1 MTVTSES
8 VPSKI
13 HPWTA
18 EFVDR
23 ELEQS
28 FRKHI
33 HPARIT
39 YVKHLTWF
47 TAAILLALII
57 PEFINFGQD
66 PAFLWLVLSRVTLA
80 AVLVTLSFTYAYADK
95 HGDEALFSVQLL
107 IPPAVIL
114 FDFIKGGQPVFIGS
128 MTLIIL
134 VLYVFTLN
142 RMVYSVFVGISAA
155 FFAIVSLSLVHNTTG
170 MTLIHMSLLLV
181 AANGFGYAA
190 WRQFNMIS
198 RREYVTYLN
207 EHHGREQLRAEVERR
222 IATEDGLRL
231 ALIDADRSSQ
241 QKTGALDDLSHE
253 LRTPLNAIIG
263 FSDSIK
269 KEVFGPL
276 ENERYKE
283 YIGIIHDSG
292 NHLLDLITDMLDH
305 SKAES
310 GTITLTETPVDVE
323 QLVNSVLPMVGSLSR
338 EADVEVTATSL
349 SNVPTIKV
357 DEQKVRQ
364 ILLNLL
370 SNAIKF
376 TPSGGKVELI
386 VGVPEDQS
394 VMLAIKDNGVG
405 IAKEDLGKVF
415 RPFEQ
420 TMPHGLRGESGTGLG
435 LPLSMRLAELHG
447 AYISVESKVGEG
459 SVFALVLPRER
470 NLSATTMAPETK
482 AAS

>member
-1 MTVTSES
+1 
-8 VPSKI
+8 
-13 HPWTA
+13 
-18 EFVDR
+18 
-23 ELEQS
+23 
-28 FRKHI
+28 
-33 HPARIT
+33 
-39 YVKHLTWF
+39 
-47 TAAILLALII
+47 
-57 PEFINFGQD
+57 
-66 PAFLWLVLSRVTLA
+66 
-80 AVLVTLSFTYAYADK
+80 
-95 HGDEALFSVQLL
+95 
-107 IPPAVIL
+107 
-114 FDFIKGGQPVFIGS
+114 
-128 MTLIIL
+128 
-134 VLYVFTLN
+134 
-142 RMVYSVFVGISAA
+142 
-155 FFAIVSLSLVHNTTG
+155 
-170 MTLIHMSLLLV
+170 
-181 AANGFGYAA
+181 
-190 WRQFNMIS
+190 
-198 RREYVTYLN
+198 
-207 EHHGREQLRAEVERR
+207 
-222 IATEDGLRL
+222 
-231 ALIDADRSSQ
+231 
-241 QKTGALDDLSHE
+241 
-253 LRTPLNAIIG
+253 
-263 FSDSIK
+263 
-269 KEVFGPL
+269 
-276 ENERYKE
+276 
-283 YIGIIHDSG
+283 
-292 NHLLDLITDMLDH
+292 
-305 SKAES
+305 
-310 GTITLTETPVDVE
+310 
-323 QLVNSVLPMVGSLSR
+323 MVGSLSR